1 MNIFTFTGRIGK
13 DAETRTT
20 QNGVSVTSF
29 SVANDVG
36 WGENKKT
43 LWIDCTLWKE
53 RGEKLAP
60 YLKKG
65 TPVTVSGEASPRAY
79 TKDGEARGVIQVN
92 VREIDLQGGKQEQS
106 QDTAQPADPAPADFD
121 DDIPF

>member
-20 QNGVSVTSF
+20 QNGTSVTSF

-36 WGENKKT
+36 WGDNKKT

-53 RGEKLAP
+53 RGEKLCQ

-65 TPVTVSGEASPRAY
+65 TPVTVSGEATVRAY
-79 TKDGEARGVIQVN
+79 TKDGEARGVIQVS
-92 VREIDLQGGKQEQS
+92 VRDIELQGGKQEQAS
-106 QDTAQPADPAPADFD
+106 TGQGPAPAESN

>member
-20 QNGVSVTSF
+20 QNGTSVTSF

-36 WGENKKT
+36 WGDNKKT

-53 RGEKLAP
+53 RGEKLCQ

-65 TPVTVSGEASPRAY
+65 TPVTVSGEATVRAY
-79 TKDGEARGVIQVN
+79 TKDGEARGVIQVS
-92 VREIDLQGGKQEQS
+92 VRDIELQGGKQEQTS
-106 QDTAQPADPAPADFD
+106 TGQGPAPAESN